1 MNIIKALSSIV
12 TIVVKYKSINPIV
25 FLTTMLTM
33 FNNKR
38 SKSIRFNT

>member
-33 FNNKR
+33 FDNR
-38 SKSIRFNT
+38 DMQDYQLHT